1 MGIAETI
8 RAYRVRAGKSAKQ
21 VASDLGIN
29 DAWYRDL
36 ETYDDELA
44 STLTLFQAKHLAL
57 LLGVELS
64 QLLIE
69 NEQAGR
75 KVGLLDLPSTVRKHI
90 EAENLS
96 IEEFENLVGWEM
108 KGFLES
114 PVAAAAEMPIAFLR
128 DLSNLLGVSLLSL
141 LVDER
146 AH

>member
-1 MGIAETI
+1 MGIAETV
-8 RAYRVRAGKSAKQ
+8 RAYRIRAGKSAQQ

-29 DAWYRDL
+29 EAWYQDL

-57 LLGVELS
+57 LLSVELS
-64 QLLIE
+64 QLLKE
-69 NEQAGR
+69 NEPAGR
-75 KVGLLDLPSTVRKHI
+75 KVGLLDLPSIVRKHI

-96 IEEFENLVGWEM
+96 IEEFENLVGWEL

-128 DLSNLLGVSLLSL
+128 DLSNHLGVSLLSL
-141 LVDER
+141 LVEDH